1 MNERN
6 LVICDKELDYA
17 KGLGEN
23 VLHHKEYCVRVYVC
37 SAMEHVLQLS
47 KEKQIHLLVV
57 DEKYAYEDR
66 NRVGAKQVFVLSR
79 GKVSDLG
86 TEEHAVKKYQCA
98 DSIIHK
104 IFEIYTEST
113 REAIYQIAGNK
124 ETKIIAV
131 YSPIHRVG
139 KTTFAL
145 ELGKE
150 YAKRRKTIYIN
161 MEEYAG
167 FEGADQKARNL
178 GDLLYYM
185 KQGSDN
191 FPMRLEELVLRK
203 ELLDY
208 LLPMQ
213 MSLDLKEI
221 RDEEW
226 LSLLKQICE
235 NSAYERIILD
245 IGEGVQGLFPILQ
258 LCHRIYM
265 PILNEDNALRKRKK
279 YESNLE
285 RLNLQKLLDKTYQF
299 VMPENIH
306 EYARMRAKEDY

>member
-104 IFEIYTEST
+104 IFEIYTDVV
-113 REAIYQIAGNK
+113 K
-124 ETKIIAV
+124 F
-131 YSPIHRVG
+131 PIR
-139 KTTFAL
+139 
-145 ELGKE
+145 
-150 YAKRRKTIYIN
+150 
-161 MEEYAG
+161 
-167 FEGADQKARNL
+167 QC
-178 GDLLYYM
+178 
-185 KQGSDN
+185 QSDN
-191 FPMRLEELVLRK
+191 RTLT
-203 ELLDY
+203 
-208 LLPMQ
+208 
-213 MSLDLKEI
+213 LK
-221 RDEEW
+221 
-226 LSLLKQICE
+226 LS
-235 NSAYERIILD
+235 
-245 IGEGVQGLFPILQ
+245 
-258 LCHRIYM
+258 
-265 PILNEDNALRKRKK
+265 
-279 YESNLE
+279 
-285 RLNLQKLLDKTYQF
+285 
-299 VMPENIH
+299 
-306 EYARMRAKEDY
+306 